1 MEVVF
6 DSWDSI
12 PPVLPPRSRL
22 YMLKPVGIG
31 TPFVESLSGYIAR
44 LADVHAVSVGDLVG
58 RELSPA
64 AAEPLIRFGQA
75 LRLQR
80 NGAPVSGGFG
90 DLQTDRRKV
99 PEVRPKSS

>member
-22 YMLKPVGIG
+22 YTLKPVGIG

-44 LADVHAVSVGDLVG
+44 LADAPAVSVGDLVG
-58 RELSPA
+58 RELSPSA
-64 AAEPLIRFGQA
+64 SHPLIRFGPVMRLTRAHSPGFHAQA
-75 LRLQR
+75 HPIH
-80 NGAPVSGGFG
+80 ASG
-90 DLQTDRRKV
+90 DCSQNWTDAL
-99 PEVRPKSS
+99 

>member
-22 YMLKPVGIG
+22 YTLKPVGIG

-44 LADVHAVSVGDLVG
+44 LADAHAVSVGDLVG
-58 RELSPA
+58 RELSPSA
-64 AAEPLIRFGQA
+64 SEPLIRFGPVM
-75 LRLQR
+75 RLKRATLLDFTQR
-80 NGAPVSGGFG
+80 RHRSSGFETCS
-90 DLQTDRRKV
+90 QR
-99 PEVRPKSS
+99 

>member
-22 YMLKPVGIG
+22 YTLKPVGIG

-44 LADVHAVSVGDLVG
+44 LADAHAVSVGDLVG
-58 RELSPA
+58 RELSPSA
-64 AAEPLIRFGQA
+64 SQPLIRLGQ
-75 LRLQR
+75 
-80 NGAPVSGGFG
+80 
-90 DLQTDRRKV
+90 
-99 PEVRPKSS
+99 